1 MSQAVEQQRTMENE
15 RDERRVAILR
25 HAFGGRP
32 SLVLPERQLVNQLG
46 ASRPVE
52 RLELLVLRRYPRR
65 MVKSPNFEGPVAAA
79 CGRDETGVVGLV
91 LWGDEVNQVRTGD
104 VVRVLN
110 GWCRHNHGELVVS
123 SGRSGTLEV
132 LSS

>member
-1 MSQAVEQQRTMENE
+1 MIQAVEQQIMENE
-15 RDERRVAILR
+15 SEERRASILR
-25 HAFGGRP
+25 HAYGGRTP
-32 SLVLPERQLVNQLG
+32 PAMPERQLVNQLTP
-46 ASRPVE
+46 ATSIN

-65 MVKSPNFEGPVAAA
+65 MVKSSNYEGPVAAA

-91 LWGDEVNQVRTGD
+91 LWGEEVDQVRTGD

-110 GWCRHNHGELVVS
+110 GWCRRNHGELVVS

-132 LSS
+132 LPC